1 MVEKPS
7 VEEAPSNLI
16 MIGVYILPK
25 KIFKEGEM
33 YLPVEILENKDEFY
47 LFN

>member
-1 MVEKPS
+1 MIEKPS

-25 KIFKEGEM
+25 KIFNIIRQTPIDKT
-33 YLPVEILENKDEFY
+33 K
-47 LFN
+47 